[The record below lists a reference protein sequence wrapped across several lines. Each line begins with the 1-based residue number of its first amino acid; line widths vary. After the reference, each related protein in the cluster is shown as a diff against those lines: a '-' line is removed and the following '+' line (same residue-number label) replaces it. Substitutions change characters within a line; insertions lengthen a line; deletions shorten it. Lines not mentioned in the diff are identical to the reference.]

1 MKRTIRAQAY
11 DETFR
16 PGERGL
22 RVSAAHHGGLRRLA
36 PQPGERILDLGCGT
50 GALMKLLDEVG
61 ARTVGVDYSRESLGV
76 ARVAAGGK
84 SLILANV
91 QSLPFSRACFDRA
104 AAGGVLGYLSS
115 ADLSLAL
122 AECARVLKPSG
133 VLVICTGTP
142 LNFIG
147 ALLLGIR
154 ARLRGEK
161 HRVGSHLYPAGRYHR
176 ELRRLGFSVES
187 RLAWDG
193 APMRWWV
200 RLLWPFFAS
209 LWIRAQ
215 MPDVTASYRASA
227 AR

>member
-1 MKRTIRAQAY
+1 MKTTIPAATY

-22 RVSAAHHGGLRRLA
+22 RVNAAHRGGLLRLA

-50 GALMKLLDEVG
+50 GALMKLLNEAGVRAVG
-61 ARTVGVDYSRESLGV
+61 IDYSRESLSV
-76 ARVAAGGK
+76 ARAAAVGE
-84 SLILANV
+84 SLILAEV
-91 QSLPFSRACFDRA
+91 QSLPFPSGCFDRA
-104 AAGGVLGYLSS
+104 AAGGVLGYLSP

-122 AECARVLKPSG
+122 AECARVLKPRG

-142 LNFIG
+142 LNFAG
-147 ALLLGIR
+147 ALLFGFR

-161 HRVGSHLYPAGRYHR
+161 HRVGSHLYRASRYQR
-176 ELRRLGFSVES
+176 ELQRLGFSVES
-187 RLAWDG
+187 RLAWYG
-193 APMRWWV
+193 APMRLWA

-215 MPDVTASYRASA
+215 KRA
-227 AR
+227 